1 MTVSAIIIKSVG
13 GLFTIRL
20 DAEYDCKREFDV
32 RAKGSFKHD
41 KITLLAGD
49 RVDVE
54 IDEHGEFY
62 IKEIKERKNSLI
74 RPPLANLDMIFVVI
88 SCKRPAPVYETIDK
102 MISIA
107 EFNKIEPVIVI
118 TKADLDIS
126 FAREAYEIYTKAGF
140 KTVITSSE
148 SGEGC
153 DEVKEYISEIS
164 QKSPI
169 VCAFSGASGAGKS
182 TIINKIFPS
191 LKLETGDLS
200 RKIER
205 GKNTTRT
212 TELFPLEALLGEGHM
227 GYLADTPGFSLLD
240 FERFDFFSLEELKDT
255 FREFGEVEGKCRYTK
270 CTHTKEEGC
279 NIIERVKAGEIP
291 RSRHE
296 SYISL
301 FNILKA
307 KPKWKK

>member
-1 MTVSAIIIKSVG
+1 MTVSGIILKSVG
-13 GLFTIRL
+13 GLFSVRL
-20 DAEYDCKREFDV
+20 DGEYEGKREFDV

-49 RVDVE
+49 RVSIE
-54 IDEHGEFY
+54 IDDHGEFY
-62 IKEIKERKNSLI
+62 IKEVLERKNSLI

-88 SCKRPAPVYETIDK
+88 SCKKPAPVYETIDK

-118 TKADLDIS
+118 TKADLDPE
-126 FAREAYEIYTKAGF
+126 FARSTYEIYSKAGF

-153 DEVKEYISEIS
+153 LEVKEYICEIS
-164 QKSPI
+164 QKMPI

-212 TELFPLEALLGEGHM
+212 TELFPLENLLGSGHL

-279 NIIERVKAGEIP
+279 NIIERVKSGEIP
-291 RSRHE
+291 RTRHE
-296 SYISL
+296 SYVSL

>member
-20 DAEYDCKREFDV
+20 DEEYEGKREFDV

-54 IDEHGEFY
+54 INDHSEFY

-107 EFNKIEPVIVI
+107 EFNRIEPVIVI
-118 TKADLDIS
+118 TKADLDTD

-164 QKSPI
+164 QKKPI

-212 TELFPLEALLGEGHM
+212 TELFPLESLLGEGHL

-255 FREFGEVEGKCRYTK
+255 FREFGEVDGKCRYTK

-296 SYISL
+296 SYVSL